1 MVSPDLRSKSRAPRQ
16 ASLFLRAQRL
26 SSDELAMDHREV
38 GETDFTISGSG
49 SNEVAN
55 DYK

>member
-1 MVSPDLRSKSRAPRQ
+1 MISGANPELRSTRLY
-16 ASLFLRAQRL
+16 LFVFRD
-26 SSDELAMDHREV
+26 SSTKLAMDHGEV
-38 GETDFTISGSG
+38 RETDFTISGSG

>member
-1 MVSPDLRSKSRAPRQ
+1 MISGANLELRSTHPY
-16 ASLFLRAQRL
+16 LFVFRD
-26 SSDELAMDHREV
+26 SSAELAMDQVEV
-38 GETDFTISGSG
+38 RETDFTISGSG